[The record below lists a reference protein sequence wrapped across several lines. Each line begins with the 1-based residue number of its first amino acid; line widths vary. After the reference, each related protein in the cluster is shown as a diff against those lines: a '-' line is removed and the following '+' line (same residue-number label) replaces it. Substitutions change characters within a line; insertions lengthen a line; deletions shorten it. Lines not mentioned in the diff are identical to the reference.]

1 MKSKYRHLLAYS
13 AIASF
18 LLSSL
23 AGCSTPPPITAS
35 GNAPEEPVEV
45 VVELPKKPDEGK
57 YYLENDGRKLFVG
70 DAVEQAFV
78 VYPRPDRSFA
88 IDNVPETLAGPY
100 EAKGWETTRRSFGV
114 ITMRQK
120 VAVALLIDD
129 RATDVDVQNALTE
142 LITKHGDAS
151 NIVEAG
157 NNRYWFWDSPDSRLM
172 LCASVD
178 EQKRMNLALA
188 LGNPRVMTVLR
199 MNSILAQEDVKTA
212 QQLLIQS
219 SQSEKH

>member
-1 MKSKYRHLLAYS
+1 MKLKFRHLLAYS

-18 LLSSL
+18 LLANL
-23 AGCSTPPPITAS
+23 AGCSAPPTITAS
-35 GNAPEEPVEV
+35 GNTPEDPVELI
-45 VVELPKKPDEGK
+45 VELPKSPEEGK
-57 YYLENDGRKLFVG
+57 YYLENEGKKLYVG
-70 DAVEQAFV
+70 DAVEQAFA

-88 IDNVPETLAGPY
+88 VDNVPESLSGPY
-100 EAKGWETTRRSFGV
+100 EAKGWETTRRSFGI
-114 ITMRQK
+114 ITTKNK

-142 LITKHGDAS
+142 LITKHGEAS

-157 NNRYWFWDSPDSRLM
+157 NNRYWFWDSPDCRLM
-172 LCASVD
+172 LCTSVD

-188 LGNPRVMTVLR
+188 LGNPRIMTVLR

-212 QQLLIQS
+212 QQLLIQN